1 MYGIPNIGVQRTK
14 KNGKE
19 KKRKTLER
27 KAKIGSRFKE
37 CEHVRSVVHFRYI
50 LNGPL
55 SIGNLIYLG
64 V

>member
-1 MYGIPNIGVQRTK
+1 MYGIPKIGVQRTK
-14 KNGKE
+14 KTE

-50 LNGPL
+50 LNGLL